1 MGRLQQA
8 QLLAFIPHPSLMQ
21 VAAHTDLLPALTAA
35 GVPSDRLLELRGESG
50 DVADGA
56 KAAGKSAKR
65 ALSWLKRGT
74 MLFTAT
80 GHAPGALAVAHT
92 PR

>member
-1 MGRLQQA
+1 M
-8 QLLAFIPHPSLMQ
+8 HPPVQ
-21 VAAHTDLLPALTAA
+21 VAAHSDLLPALTAA
-35 GVPSDRLLELRGESG
+35 DVPLERLLELRGESG
-50 DVADGA
+50 DVAEAA

-65 ALSWLKRGT
+65 ALGWLKRGVL
-74 MLFTAT
+74 LFAAA